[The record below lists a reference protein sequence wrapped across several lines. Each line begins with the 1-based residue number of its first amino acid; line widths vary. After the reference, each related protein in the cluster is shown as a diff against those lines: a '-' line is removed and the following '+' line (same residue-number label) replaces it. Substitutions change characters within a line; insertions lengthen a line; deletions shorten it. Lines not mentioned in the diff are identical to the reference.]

1 MKLSGLFSSQQ
12 KGDGEIKK
20 DLEKISD
27 KLEQLEMAIKEKGYK
42 IPIKPTESESSKPA
56 PPSKLVVDTPK
67 KGVSFKIASRENL
80 KLERDSYWIENIKT
94 EFEADGLGDG
104 EDKKLKNKEL
114 VFWNELIVKY
124 LKPLTQTK
132 KEKADAAK
140 GLKELRDSSAFSF
153 LMINSIWVLTIYLLQ
168 DRKDTLGIRWPIP
181 SKVSK

>member
-1 MKLSGLFSSQQ
+1 MIIPSIFWQ
-12 KGDGEIKK
+12 KR
-20 DLEKISD
+20 
-27 KLEQLEMAIKEKGYK
+27 
-42 IPIKPTESESSKPA
+42 
-56 PPSKLVVDTPK
+56 
-67 KGVSFKIASRENL
+67 GVEVH
-80 KLERDSYWIENIKT
+80 
-94 EFEADGLGDG
+94 
-104 EDKKLKNKEL
+104 KEL